1 MEVGGTTVFGL
12 FGVALYLGSYAAL
25 QFGWLH
31 GDGVRYALA
40 NLCAASLVLLDLQ
53 WSFNLPSA
61 LIQCAWICISLF
73 GLMRIAHRSRWSKSD
88 SDQITDVPAM
98 PTQARHHTLQEQTG
112 QGIADRW
119 RG

>member
-12 FGVALYLGSYAAL
+12 LGVALYLGSYAAL
-25 QFGWLH
+25 QFGWLN
-31 GDGVRYALA
+31 GDGARYALA

-61 LIQCAWICISLF
+61 LIQCAWICISLY
-73 GLMRIAHRSRWSKSD
+73 GLMRVACRTRR
-88 SDQITDVPAM
+88 
-98 PTQARHHTLQEQTG
+98 ARTLCRNLPEPMGQETHM
-112 QGIADRW
+112 ADRW